1 MNTLNKSDSPIV
13 VGTPL
18 KCGTWMI
25 RQIISGMTGLPWF
38 EPALVKGID
47 PSDPANIVFKT
58 DAFYSWH
65 FVPVAEIQRELIE
78 NDARSIFVVRNIYA
92 MTLSMYHH
100 FADNID
106 WEIGRGANKSDF
118 FASLSKDE
126 GISRIICRRQSD
138 GFNWQG
144 IGGQLFQMQKMLEF
158 AAAGSALIL
167 TFEQLVEDKA
177 VCVRR
182 CAEFLSLELTEQQ
195 IEAICLDSAFSTMQK
210 KAESDGGGSHFRAGL
225 TKGYFDSISAENK
238 ELIQEQLDRSAPE
251 LAGYAAK
258 LGIPFIT
265 DWHNGYEWA

>member
-1 MNTLNKSDSPIV
+1 MNTLIKPVAPIV

-18 KCGTWMI
+18 KCGTWMV
-25 RQIISGMTGLPWF
+25 RQIITGITGLPWF
-38 EPALVKGID
+38 EPEIFKGID
-47 PSDPANIVFKT
+47 PSDPANIVLKT

-65 FVPVAEIQRELIE
+65 FVPEAEIQSKLTE
-78 NDARSIFVVRNIYA
+78 NGARSIFVVRNIYA

-106 WEIGRGANKSDF
+106 WEIGRGANKADF
-118 FASLSKDE
+118 FANLSKDE
-126 GISRIICRRQSD
+126 GISRVVCRSQVD
-138 GFNWQG
+138 GFNWLG
-144 IGGQLFQMQKMLEF
+144 IGGQLYQMQKMLEF
-158 AAAGSALIL
+158 AAAGHALIL

-182 CAEFLSLELTEQQ
+182 CADYLGLALTDSQV
-195 IEAICLDSAFSTMQK
+195 AAVCLDSEFSTMQK

-225 TKGYFDSISAENK
+225 TKGYFDSISPRNK
-238 ELIQEQLDRSAPE
+238 DLIQEQLGRSAPE

-265 DWHNGYEWA
+265 DWHNRYEWA